1 MLELTPSQE
10 NYLESIFRSSQD
22 GPVRVKELAAK
33 VGVKEPS
40 VSRAVTGLAKAG
52 LVRHEVYGKI
62 ELTDLGMR
70 VGESLARR
78 SDCLD
83 RFLVEILSMPSN
95 EADAELHRLE
105 HVLSDGLLSRLEIL
119 VDFAASSPAW
129 VKRLHHRLRNEAHDS
144 EKTAGVRI
152 GAARVHGGS
161 VTDKVSKDAR

>member
-1 MLELTPSQE
+1 
-10 NYLESIFRSSQD
+10 
-22 GPVRVKELAAK
+22 
-33 VGVKEPS
+33 
-40 VSRAVTGLAKAG
+40 
-52 LVRHEVYGKI
+52 
-62 ELTDLGMR
+62 
-70 VGESLARR
+70 
-78 SDCLD
+78 
-83 RFLVEILSMPSN
+83 MPSN